1 MTLLKLTHLGKQLY
15 QVMMAVVMTTTMTM
29 SLTLRQ

>member
-1 MTLLKLTHLGKQLY
+1 MTLLKLAHLGKQLY
-15 QVMMAVVMTTTMTM
+15 QVMMVVVMTTTMTM